1 MPTRGIDIG
10 AKTEIYKLIN
20 TLANEGKAVIM
31 ISSELPEIIGMS
43 DRVLVLSEGR
53 LTGELHEGDISQME
67 IMKRATIQNKPL
79 SEVG

>member
-1 MPTRGIDIG
+1 
-10 AKTEIYKLIN
+10 
-20 TLANEGKAVIM
+20 M
-31 ISSELPEIIGMS
+31 ISSELPDIIGMS